1 MNWEDNAIVLSNKP
15 YGENSSIANL
25 LTEFHGRHLGYIQG
39 AFGKKLRGVLQ
50 PGNFVKAVWRGRI
63 EDQLGNFRVELI
75 SGNVNNY
82 FHDSIRLS
90 GLSSACALC
99 LNTLP
104 EREECTLIY
113 RGLLDLISNH
123 EVTNES
129 WIERYIFWELGMLS
143 VLGFG
148 LDLSS
153 CAVTGVK
160 ENLKWVSPKTGR
172 AVCEEIGL
180 PYENKLLRLPQFIY
194 NNKIHPSAS
203 DLKSALQLT
212 SYFFEK
218 NV

>member
-113 RGLLDLISNH
+113 RGLLDLISLLLFFRA
-123 EVTNES
+123 S
-129 WIERYIFWELGMLS
+129 ILF
-143 VLGFG
+143 
-148 LDLSS
+148 
-153 CAVTGVK
+153 
-160 ENLKWVSPKTGR
+160 NL
-172 AVCEEIGL
+172 
-180 PYENKLLRLPQFIY
+180 F
-194 NNKIHPSAS
+194 
-203 DLKSALQLT
+203 
-212 SYFFEK
+212 YFFLA
-218 NV
+218 